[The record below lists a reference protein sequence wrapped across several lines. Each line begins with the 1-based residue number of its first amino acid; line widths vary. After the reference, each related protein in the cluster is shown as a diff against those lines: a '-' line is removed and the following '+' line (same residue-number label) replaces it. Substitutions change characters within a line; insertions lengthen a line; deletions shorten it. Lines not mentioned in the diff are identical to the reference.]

1 MPVVFCP
8 PDFSRKPVSASKP
21 SSVLP
26 EFGSFRVM
34 KRALLILTC
43 LALSAPVWSNLEP
56 SMEEIE
62 KLIRLR
68 DYPQAVSHL
77 ETLAESGNPEAQ
89 YRLASLY
96 RAGKGVGKDLG
107 KATELHYQSALT
119 GYADAQYSYGQL
131 VEKADNSPESLN
143 EAIDWYQKAA
153 AQDHELA
160 LLKLKQLEEYI
171 AAQDQGIS
179 RADIFAAIQ
188 RNDVVL
194 INSFISNGTNL
205 NLTDPH
211 GNTTVMAALL
221 AGWPRLANTL
231 LEHTNHPA
239 QINALGFRP
248 MHVATIR
255 GYEVVVSALL
265 DEGVDIDQTDVRGS
279 TALMLAAENKQ
290 TDMLGLLLDRGANYG
305 ITDRKK
311 QTAIDFVFSGDYPA
325 GQALLASYGLGPDT
339 TGFGT
344 VDPLA
349 IDAAATTEVN
359 AVSKLDRFK
368 AAVEQR
374 GSRYVGWP
382 LLNIAIE
389 LGEIPVAKE
398 LIAEKPDL
406 NATDPDG
413 NSAIHVAV
421 RKGDSV
427 TLKPL
432 LANGA
437 NTNAI
442 NDRNETALYLAV
454 ESNCLECVSLL
465 LDNKADPA
473 IATKL
478 EITPLEVAIQNDR
491 AEIAGLLL
499 KSQTS
504 YAGIHRV
511 LLLAI
516 ENDRDDL
523 GLALIKRDRKLGS
536 LDDKGR
542 SALWYSAD
550 RGLEKISV
558 ALIKSGKIDINSQDS
573 TGYCA
578 LAQAVRRGHLAV
590 VRLLI
595 NEDADLNIRTNAGNS
610 ILMLAV
616 LAKNPAIVELL
627 LTRAIDINV
636 QDNVGYTALMLA
648 AGTGQNEVLEML
660 IKVGADL
667 QLRNKEELNAFQ
679 IANNSGHQETAQIL
693 REHSNLFFKLFN

>member
-1 MPVVFCP
+1 M
-8 PDFSRKPVSASKP
+8 KQ
-21 SSVLP
+21 VLP
-26 EFGSFRVM
+26 I
-34 KRALLILTC
+34 LIGLF
-43 LALSAPVWSNLEP
+43 LSAPAWSNISQP
-56 SMEEIE
+56 MDEIE
-62 KLIRLR
+62 KMIRLR

-77 ETLAESGNPEAQ
+77 ETLAERGDPEAQ

-96 RAGKGVGKDLG
+96 RAGKGVSKDLA

-131 VEKADNSPESLN
+131 VEKGDNSPESIN

-153 AQDHELA
+153 AQDHQLA
-160 LLKLKQLEEYI
+160 LLKLKQLEDYM
-171 AAQDQGIS
+171 AAREQGIS

-194 INSFISNGTNL
+194 INSLISNGTNL
-205 NLTDPH
+205 DLTDPR
-211 GNTTVMAALL
+211 GNSTVMAALL

-231 LEHTNHPA
+231 LDHTSHPA

-255 GYEVVVSALL
+255 GYGSVVSALL
-265 DEGVDIDQTDVRGS
+265 DAGVDIDQTDVRGITS
-279 TALMLAAENKQ
+279 LMLAAKNKQ

-311 QTAIDFVFSGDYPA
+311 QTAIDFVFSADYPA
-325 GQALLASYGLGPDT
+325 GQALLASYGLDPET

-344 VDPLA
+344 VAALDV
-349 IDAAATTEVN
+349 DVAATTEVSEVN
-359 AVSKLDRFK
+359 KLNQFK

-374 GSRYVGWP
+374 GGRYVGWP

-389 LGEIPVAKE
+389 LGEVPVAKE

-406 NATDPDG
+406 NATGPDG
-413 NSAIHVAV
+413 NSAVHVAA
-421 RKGDSV
+421 RNGDAV

-432 LANGA
+432 LENGA
-437 NTNAI
+437 NINSINA
-442 NDRNETALYLAV
+442 RNETALYLAV
-454 ESNCLECVSLL
+454 ESNCLKCVALL
-465 LDNKADPA
+465 LKNKADPA
-473 IATKL
+473 IANKV
-478 EITPLEVAIQNDR
+478 EITPLEIAIQNDQT
-491 AEIAGLLL
+491 EIAGLLL

-516 ENDRDDL
+516 EKNREDL
-523 GLALIKRDRKLGS
+523 SLALIKRDSKLGS
-536 LDDKGR
+536 RDDKGR

-550 RGLEKISV
+550 SGLEKTSV
-558 ALIKSGKIDINSQDS
+558 ALIKSAKIDINSQDS
-573 TGYCA
+573 TGNSA
-578 LAQAVRRGHLAV
+578 LAQAVRKGHLAV

-627 LTRAIDINV
+627 LTRAIDINA
-636 QDNVGYTALMLA
+636 QDNVGDTALMLA
-648 AGTGQNEVLEML
+648 ARTGQNDILEMV
-660 IKVGADL
+660 IKAGADL
-667 QLRNKEELNAFQ
+667 QLRNREELNAFQ
-679 IANNSGHQETAQIL
+679 IANNSGHEETASIL
-693 REHSNLFFKLFN
+693 RERSNFVFKLFN

>member
-1 MPVVFCP
+1 V
-8 PDFSRKPVSASKP
+8 KQ
-21 SSVLP
+21 VLP
-26 EFGSFRVM
+26 ILIG
-34 KRALLILTC
+34 LL
-43 LALSAPVWSNLEP
+43 LSAPAWSNISQ
-56 SMEEIE
+56 SMDEVE

-68 DYPQAVSHL
+68 DYPQAASRL
-77 ETLAESGNPEAQ
+77 ETLAELGNPEAQ

-194 INSFISNGTNL
+194 INSLINNGINL
-205 NLTDPH
+205 DLTDPR
-211 GNTTVMAALL
+211 GNSTVMAALL
-221 AGWPRLANTL
+221 AGWPQLANTL
-231 LEHTNHPA
+231 IDHTNHPA
-239 QINALGFRP
+239 QINVLGFRP
-248 MHVATIR
+248 MHVATIH
-255 GYEVVVSALL
+255 GYEAVVNALL
-265 DEGVDIDQTDVRGS
+265 VEGVDIDQTDVRGS
-279 TALMLAAENKQ
+279 TALMLAAKNKK
-290 TDMLGLLLDRGANYG
+290 TDMLRLLLDRGANYG
-305 ITDRKK
+305 ITNRKK
-311 QTAIDFVFSGDYPA
+311 RTAIDFVFAGDYPA
-325 GQALLASYGLGPDT
+325 GQALLASYGLGPET

-349 IDAAATTEVN
+349 VDIVATTQVS
-359 AVSKLDRFK
+359 AVSKLDQFK
-368 AAVEQR
+368 TAVEQR
-374 GSRYVGWP
+374 GGRYAGWP

-389 LGEIPVAKE
+389 LGEIPVAEE

-413 NSAIHVAV
+413 NSAMHVAA

-437 NTNAI
+437 NTNSI
-442 NDRNETALYLAV
+442 NARNETALYLAA
-454 ESNCLECVSLL
+454 ESNCLKCVRLL
-465 LDNKADPA
+465 LESEADPA

-478 EITPLEVAIQNDR
+478 EITPLEVAIRNDR

-516 ENDRDDL
+516 ENNREDL
-523 GLALIKRDRKLGS
+523 SLALIKRDSKLGS
-536 LDDKGR
+536 RDDKGR

-550 RGLEKISV
+550 RGLEKTSV

-573 TGYCA
+573 TGHCA
-578 LAQAVRRGHLAV
+578 LAQAVRGGYLAV

-595 NEDADLNIRTNAGNS
+595 NKDADLNIRTNAGNS
-610 ILMLAV
+610 ILILAV
-616 LAKNPAIVELL
+616 LAKKPAIVELL
-627 LTRAIDINV
+627 LTRASDV
-636 QDNVGYTALMLA
+636 DAQDNIGDTALMLA
-648 AGTGQNEVLEML
+648 ADTGQNDVVEML
-660 IKVGADL
+660 IKAGADL
-667 QLRNKEELNAFQ
+667 QLRNWEDLNAFQ
-679 IANNSGHQETAQIL
+679 IANNSGYPEIAQMI
-693 REHSNLFFKLFN
+693 RTNSNLFFKLFN

>member
-1 MPVVFCP
+1 
-8 PDFSRKPVSASKP
+8 
-21 SSVLP
+21 
-26 EFGSFRVM
+26 M

-43 LALSAPVWSNLEP
+43 LSLSAPVWGSLEA

-68 DYPQAVSHL
+68 DYPQAVSRL
-77 ETLAESGNPEAQ
+77 GTLAESGNPEAQ

-96 RAGKGVGKDLG
+96 RAGKGVGKDLA

-171 AAQDQGIS
+171 AAQDKGIS

-188 RNDVVL
+188 RNDVVM
-194 INSFISNGTNL
+194 INSLIKNGTNL
-205 NLTDPH
+205 DLTDPL
-211 GNTTVMAALL
+211 GNSTVMAALL
-221 AGWPRLANTL
+221 AGWPQLANTL
-231 LEHTNHPA
+231 IDHTSRPA

-248 MHVATIR
+248 MHVATIH
-255 GYEVVVSALL
+255 GYETVVSALL

-279 TALMLAAENKQ
+279 TALMLAARNKQ
-290 TDMLGLLLDRGANYG
+290 TNMLRLLLDRGANYG
-305 ITDRKK
+305 ITNRKK
-311 QTAIDFVFSGDYPA
+311 QTAIDFVFASDYPA
-325 GQALLASYGLGPDT
+325 GQALLASYGLGPET
-339 TGFGT
+339 TGLGT

-349 IDAAATTEVN
+349 ADAVAANEAS
-359 AVSKLDRFK
+359 AVSELDQFK

-374 GSRYVGWP
+374 GARYAGWP

-389 LGEIPVAKE
+389 LGETPVAQE
-398 LIAEKPDL
+398 LIEEKPDL

-413 NSAIHVAV
+413 NSAIHVAA

-427 TLKPL
+427 TLKSL

-437 NTNAI
+437 NSNSINA
-442 NDRNETALYLAV
+442 RNETALYLAA
-454 ESNCLECVSLL
+454 ESNCLNCVALL
-465 LDNKADPA
+465 LENEANPA

-516 ENDRDDL
+516 DNDRDDL
-523 GLALIKRDRKLGS
+523 GLALIKRDSKLGS
-536 LDDKGR
+536 LYDKGR

-550 RGLEKISV
+550 RGLEKTSA

-573 TGYCA
+573 TGHCA
-578 LAQAVRRGHLAV
+578 LAQAIRGGHLAV

-595 NEDADLNIRTNAGNS
+595 NEDADLNVRTNAGNS
-610 ILMLAV
+610 ILMIAV

-627 LTRAIDINV
+627 LTHAIDINV
-636 QDNVGYTALMLA
+636 QDNVGDTALMLA
-648 AGTGQNEVLEML
+648 AGSGQNEVLEML
-660 IKVGADL
+660 INAGADL

-679 IANNSGHQETAQIL
+679 IANNSGHQETARIL
-693 REHSNLFFKLFN
+693 RERSNFFFKLFN

>member
-1 MPVVFCP
+1 
-8 PDFSRKPVSASKP
+8 
-21 SSVLP
+21 
-26 EFGSFRVM
+26 M
-34 KRALLILTC
+34 KRALLILIC
-43 LALSAPVWSNLEP
+43 LSFSAPVWSSLEA

-68 DYPQAVSHL
+68 DYPQAVSRL
-77 ETLAESGNPEAQ
+77 ESLAESGDPEAQ

-96 RAGKGVGKDLG
+96 RAGKGVDKDLA

-131 VEKADNSPESLN
+131 VEKADNSPKSLN

-160 LLKLKQLEEYI
+160 LLKLKQLEDYI
-171 AAQDQGIS
+171 ADQDPGIS

-194 INSFISNGTNL
+194 INSLISNGTNL

-221 AGWPRLANTL
+221 AGWPRLANKL
-231 LEHTNHPA
+231 LEYTDHPA

-255 GYEVVVSALL
+255 GYEGVVSALL
-265 DEGVDIDQTDVRGS
+265 DEGVNIDQTDVRGS
-279 TALMLAAENKQ
+279 TALMLAAENRQ
-290 TDMLGLLLDRGANYG
+290 TDMLGQLLDSGANYG
-305 ITDRKK
+305 ITNRKE
-311 QTAIDFVFSGDYPA
+311 QTAIDFVFAADYPA
-325 GQALLASYGLGPDT
+325 GQALLASYGLGPET
-339 TGFGT
+339 TGLGT
-344 VDPLA
+344 VDPLP
-349 IDAAATTEVN
+349 DDVVATN
-359 AVSKLDRFK
+359 GVSTISELNRFK
-368 AAVEQR
+368 AAVKQR
-374 GSRYVGWP
+374 GSRYAGWP

-389 LGEIPVAKE
+389 LGEILVAQE

-413 NSAIHVAV
+413 NSAIHVAA

-437 NTNAI
+437 NSNSINA
-442 NDRNETALYLAV
+442 RNETALYFAA
-454 ESNCLECVSLL
+454 ESDCLNCVALL
-465 LDNKADPA
+465 LENEANPA

-499 KSQTS
+499 ESQTS

-523 GLALIKRDRKLGS
+523 GLALIKRDSKLGS
-536 LDDKGR
+536 LDDRGR

-550 RGLEKISV
+550 RGLEKTSA

-573 TGYCA
+573 TGHCA
-578 LAQAVRRGHLAV
+578 LAQAIRGGHIAV
-590 VRLLI
+590 VRTLI
-595 NEDADLNIRTNAGNS
+595 IEGADLNIRTNAGNS
-610 ILMLAV
+610 LLMLAV

-627 LTRAIDINV
+627 LTRAIDIDV
-636 QDNVGYTALMLA
+636 QDNVGDNALMLA

-660 IKVGADL
+660 IEAGADL

-679 IANNSGHQETAQIL
+679 IANNSGHPETARIL

>member
-1 MPVVFCP
+1 
-8 PDFSRKPVSASKP
+8 
-21 SSVLP
+21 
-26 EFGSFRVM
+26 M

-43 LALSAPVWSNLEP
+43 LSLSAPVWGNLEP

-68 DYPQAVSHL
+68 DYPQAVSRL

-107 KATELHYQSALT
+107 KAAELHYQSALT

-131 VEKADNSPESLN
+131 VEKADNAPESQN

-153 AQDHELA
+153 AQDHQLA

-171 AAQDQGIS
+171 AAREQGIS

-188 RNDVVL
+188 RNDVAL
-194 INSFISNGTNL
+194 INSLINNGTNL
-205 NLTDPH
+205 DLTDPL
-211 GNTTVMAALL
+211 GNSTVMAALL

-248 MHVATIR
+248 MHVATIH
-255 GYEVVVSALL
+255 GYEAVVSALL
-265 DEGVDIDQTDVRGS
+265 DEGVDIDQIDVRGS
-279 TALMLAAENKQ
+279 TSLMLAAENKQ

-305 ITDRKK
+305 ITNRKK
-311 QTAIDFVFSGDYPA
+311 QTAIDFVFAGDYPA
-325 GQALLASYGLGPDT
+325 GEALLASYGIGPET
-339 TGFGT
+339 TGPGT
-344 VDPLA
+344 IDP
-349 IDAAATTEVN
+349 AATIQLSVVN
-359 AVSKLDRFK
+359 KLDQFK
-368 AAVEQR
+368 AAVAQR
-374 GSRYVGWP
+374 GGRYAGWP

-389 LGEIPVAKE
+389 LGEIPVAME
-398 LIAEKPDL
+398 IIAEKPDL
-406 NATDPDG
+406 NAADPDG
-413 NSAIHVAV
+413 NSAMHVAA

-442 NDRNETALYLAV
+442 NARNETALYLAA
-454 ESNCLECVSLL
+454 ESNCLKCVRLL
-465 LDNKADPA
+465 LENHADPA
-473 IATKL
+473 IADKL
-478 EITPLEVAIQNDR
+478 KITPLEVAIRNEQT
-491 AEIAGLLL
+491 EIAGVLL

-516 ENDRDDL
+516 ENDSEDL
-523 GLALIKRDRKLGS
+523 SLTLIKLDSRLGER
-536 LDDKGR
+536 DDKGR
-542 SALWYSAD
+542 SALWHSAD
-550 RGLEKISV
+550 RGLIKTSA

-573 TGYCA
+573 TGHCA
-578 LAQAVRRGHLAV
+578 LAQAVRKGHLGI
-590 VRLLI
+590 VRLLM
-595 NEDADLNIRTNAGNS
+595 NKDADLNIRTNAANT

-616 LAKNPAIVELL
+616 LAKQPAIVELL
-627 LTRAIDINV
+627 MTRAIDINA
-636 QDNVGYTALMLA
+636 QDNVGDTALMLA
-648 AGTGQNEVLEML
+648 AATGQNEILEML
-660 IKVGADL
+660 IKAGADL
-667 QLRNKEELNAFQ
+667 QLRNKEDLNAFQ
-679 IANNSGHQETAQIL
+679 IANNSGHRETAEMI
-693 REHSNLFFKLFN
+693 REKSNVLFKLFN